1 MGELRN
7 TWILTD
13 HFQILEHRPLPGR
26 LLPGFSILLNQLFK
40 IARHALNSPG
50 SNPPTT
56 LLFRLR

>member
-1 MGELRN
+1 
-7 TWILTD
+7 
-13 HFQILEHRPLPGR
+13 
-26 LLPGFSILLNQLFK
+26 LNQLFK